1 MIKNDTLRIKELLD
15 SHFPSLAENVREKI
29 SETSSLAFIE
39 KGKMMT
45 RTGNHLKN
53 VVLVAEG
60 YMKVY
65 RENSEGG
72 ELFLYYL
79 AAGNACA
86 LSMVC
91 ASKQETS
98 EVMIRALEDSQV
110 VLLPITVME
119 TLMKNHKSWYQ
130 FVVETYR
137 SRFDDLLEAFDSVAF
152 KRLDERLLQY
162 LYNQSEAMNTKALI
176 ITHQQIAD
184 DLHSKREVISRLL
197 KTMEE
202 KGFLA
207 INRNSLLL
215 KKDAIARYL
224 AQ

>member
-1 MIKNDTLRIKELLD
+1 MKNDVWRIKELLD
-15 SHFPSLAENVREKI
+15 SHFPMLSEVVREQI
-29 SETSSLAFIE
+29 SESSSLAPIE
-39 KGKMMT
+39 KGHMMT
-45 RTGNHLKN
+45 RTGNNLKH

-65 RENSEGG
+65 RENEDGG
-72 ELFLYYL
+72 EIFLYYL
-79 AAGNACA
+79 GAGNACA

-91 ASKQETS
+91 ASHQETS
-98 EVMIRALEDSQV
+98 EVMIRSMEDSVV

-137 SRFDDLLEAFDSVAF
+137 ARFDDLLDAFDSVAF
-152 KRLDERLLQY
+152 KRLDERLLRY
-162 LYNQSEAMNTKALI
+162 LYDQSEAMKTKVLN

-197 KTMEE
+197 KNMEQN
-202 KGFLA
+202 GFLA

>member
-1 MIKNDTLRIKELLD
+1 MKNDELAIKDLLD
-15 SHFPSLAENVREKI
+15 THFPTLSQEVRQLI
-29 SETSSLAFIE
+29 SESSSLVFIE

-45 RTGNHLKN
+45 RTGNNLKN
-53 VVLVAEG
+53 VVLVADG

-98 EVMIRALEDSQV
+98 EVMIRALEESQA

-152 KRLDERLLQY
+152 KKLDERLLQY
-162 LYNQSEAMNTKALI
+162 LYDQSEAIKSKALI

-224 AQ
+224 SQ